1 MFALAPRTRRS
12 MALLPRTEGP
22 FGLIPEG
29 ITELFDRLLA
39 GLPEMPELLPVRGLT
54 MEELEKEVVI
64 RAELPGFEPAEVRAE
79 VLGDRLMIEA
89 EHREPAGE
97 AKEGEEK
104 TERVLAHVRRVVT
117 LPPEVEP
124 DRAEAIYRNG
134 VLTVH
139 VPRRPEA
146 LARRIEVKT

>member
-1 MFALAPRTRRS
+1 MFALAPLTRRS

-29 ITELFDRLLA
+29 ITELFNRLLT

-54 MEELEKEVVI
+54 MEEMEKEVVI

-79 VLGDRLMIEA
+79 VLGDRLTIEA

-97 AKEGEEK
+97 GEEK
-104 TERVLAHVRRVVT
+104 AERVLAHVRRVVT

-134 VLTVH
+134 VLAVH